1 MKNQNQIY
9 EEKVKN
15 MIKLMPS
22 EKLINRYRNLFR
34 AVLLQQVLDINSN
47 KTVNTKK
54 YQIINNRRSSA
65 AKMWLYTESCRI
77 VCDYA
82 GVDYSMFLKKINNM
96 IEKNKKF
103 KLRFER

>member
-9 EEKVKN
+9 EAKVKN

-47 KTVNTKK
+47 KTVNTKY
-54 YQIINNRRSSA
+54 YQKINSRRSSA

-77 VCDYA
+77 ICDYA
-82 GVDYSMFLKKINNM
+82 GIDYAIFLKKINDM
-96 IEKNKKF
+96 IEKNRKF
-103 KLRFER
+103 KLRFEK